1 MVLDVRA
8 LPFEPLYLTH
18 THTYGYD
25 NVDVLDLLQDLL
37 LPIHRQHATVSITDM
52 LLLYNELP
60 IADLFS
66 LSNLELH
73 DVTLCVCVCV
83 CVYIHHNFF
92 IKRFLH
98 RLQCTVSAFPFLY
111 SDPDKLVY
119 LF

>member
-8 LPFEPLYLTH
+8 LPFEPLYLTHTHTH

-83 CVYIHHNFF
+83 CVCVCIYI
-92 IKRFLH
+92 II
-98 RLQCTVSAFPFLY
+98 S
-111 SDPDKLVY
+111 S
-119 LF
+119 